1 MSDLVVSPGGS
12 NPSETLAR
20 RYERGLQ
27 VCQRYEE
34 VVVSAVIGRPTVARS
49 LRYAAAALVVL
60 NGAVHLYL
68 YVREYHRV
76 DIIGPLFLL
85 NAAAAVLIAVVLVA
99 KPQGVFAVAALV
111 FSVLTLGAFVLS
123 RTTGLF
129 GFSESDFDSKALLG
143 TVAEAGAVAV
153 LATWFAATR
162 PKPGETAVIGER
174 LADETIPGAH

>member
-1 MSDLVVSPGGS
+1 MSAII
-12 NPSETLAR
+12 T
-20 RYERGLQ
+20 
-27 VCQRYEE
+27 
-34 VVVSAVIGRPTVARS
+34 RPPVARS
-49 LRYAAAALVVL
+49 LRYVAAALVLL

-99 KPQGVFAVAALV
+99 KPQGAFAVAALV
-111 FSVLTLGAFVLS
+111 FSVVTLGAFLMS

-129 GFSESDFDSKALLG
+129 GFSESGFDSKALLG

-153 LATWFAATR
+153 LAVWFAATR
-162 PKPGETAVIGER
+162 PKPGAVAIIGER
-174 LADETIPGAH
+174 VADETIPGAD